1 MMNLWQLTIH
11 GGIIMI
17 PIIFCG
23 LLAISIIIER
33 IISLHQSEINSEYFL
48 EKVEK
53 TLKSEKIKEVVNL
66 CDTSPGVT
74 PAIIKA
80 GILKSDRS
88 IDEVKEA
95 IKEEAEYQVLSLEKY
110 LGILATIATIA
121 PLLGFLGT
129 SAGFIKTF
137 MIIDTKGAAVTMH
150 DLSKGMWEAL
160 LTTVAGLSVAIP
172 SYIGYNY
179 LVNWVHKI
187 IAEMER
193 ASSKII
199 DVLIFL
205 RANEETEK
213 L

>member
-1 MMNLWQLTIH
+1 MNLWQITVH

-33 IISLHQSEINSEYFL
+33 VISLNQAEINAEEFL
-48 EKVEK
+48 EKAEK
-53 TLKSEKIKEVVNL
+53 SLKSEKIKEVIDL
-66 CDTSPGVT
+66 CNISPGVT
-74 PAIIKA
+74 PQLIKA
-80 GILKSDRS
+80 GILKSDRG
-88 IDEVKEA
+88 IEEVKEA

-110 LGILATIATIA
+110 LGILATVATIA

-129 SAGFIKTF
+129 ATGFIKTF
-137 MIIDTKGAAVTMH
+137 IVISTKGAGLTMQ
-150 DLSKGMWEAL
+150 DLSSGIWEAL
-160 LTTVAGLSVAIP
+160 VTTVAGLSVAIP

-179 LVNWVHKI
+179 LVNWIHKI

-205 RANEETEK
+205 RTNEEEIK
-213 L
+213 

>member
-1 MMNLWQLTIH
+1 MNLWQLTIH
-11 GGIIMI
+11 GGILMF

-33 IISLHQSEINSEYFL
+33 IISLHQAEINSENFL

-53 TLKSEKIKEVVNL
+53 ILKKEQIKEVVNL

-74 PAIIKA
+74 PRIIKA

-129 SAGFIKTF
+129 STGFIKTF
-137 MIIDTKGAAVTMH
+137 MIITTKGVELTMK
-150 DLSKGMWEAL
+150 DLSRGIWEAL

-172 SYIGYNY
+172 AYIGYNY
-179 LVNWVHKI
+179 LVSWVNKI
-187 IAEMER
+187 ISEMER

-205 RANEETEK
+205 RASQEEKEV
-213 L
+213 

>member
-1 MMNLWQLTIH
+1 MNLWQLTIH
-11 GGIIMI
+11 GGVIMI

-23 LLAISIIIER
+23 LLAISIIVER
-33 IISLHQSEINSEYFL
+33 IISLHQAEINAEHFL
-48 EKVEK
+48 EKVEQ
-53 TLKSEKIKEVVNL
+53 TLKAEKIKEVIEL
-66 CDTSPGVT
+66 CDNSPGVT
-74 PAIIKA
+74 PLIIKA

-95 IKEEAEYQVLSLEKY
+95 IKEEAEYQVLNLEKY

-137 MIIDTKGAAVTMH
+137 MVIDTKGVTLTMG
-150 DLSKGMWEAL
+150 DLSKGIWEAL

-172 SYIGYNY
+172 AYIGYNY
-179 LVNWVHKI
+179 LVSWINKI
-187 IAEMER
+187 ISSMER
-193 ASSKII
+193 TSSKII

-205 RANEETEK
+205 RANEEEIK
-213 L
+213 